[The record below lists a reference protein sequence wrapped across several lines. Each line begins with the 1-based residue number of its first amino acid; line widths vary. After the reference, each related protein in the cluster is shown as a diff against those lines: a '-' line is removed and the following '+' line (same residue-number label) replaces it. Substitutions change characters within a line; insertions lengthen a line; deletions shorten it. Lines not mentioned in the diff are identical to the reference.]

1 MLMALAADVRRM
13 AGRHAEALP
22 MFEECRRLAAAAT
35 PAQPANV
42 YRCDLGL
49 GRVLMA
55 LGRLDEAE
63 AALLR
68 CRETFAAAE
77 KSAPAKGQ
85 LTPPEADLKAL
96 REHRDGA
103 KAGR

>member
-1 MLMALAADVRRM
+1 
-13 AGRHAEALP
+13 

-42 YRCDLGL
+42 YRCDLGI

-63 AALLR
+63 VALLR

-85 LTPPEADLKAL
+85 LTPPDQDLADLRKV
-96 REHRDGA
+96 REGQN
-103 KAGR
+103 AGR